1 MRGRSDQP
9 KGQLTSIGP
18 LIPFHEIRDRSGDL
32 AHLQI
37 AAAAQ
42 FAGDVL
48 GNIFR
53 LALGGIEGDDADRVT
68 ILARSIGLELPFRGR
83 WSHNR
88 LRARRGLIHHQ
99 VDRLIDVVRDYRR
112 RPISLRI
119 MNSTQYGIKLA

>member
-18 LIPFHEIRDRSGDL
+18 LMPFDEIRDHSGDL

-37 AAAAQ
+37 AATAQ

-53 LALGGIEGDDADRVT
+53 PALGGIEGDDADRVT
-68 ILARSIGLELPFRGR
+68 ILAGQQVLNYRFEVGGFVIGFAPGEL
-83 WSHNR
+83 
-88 LRARRGLIHHQ
+88 A
-99 VDRLIDVVRDYRR
+99 
-112 RPISLRI
+112 
-119 MNSTQYGIKLA
+119 